1 MIRLIPGE
9 SFLEAS
15 CAFGCRA
22 SLQEGFNDFLA
33 GHCGEGTGSNRVLQG
48 TRTVEWP
55 LRCSTGIT
63 AYKKRSQTN
72 GPNVK
77 SSAFLFITLTACA
90 QQRPVV
96 LAPVRME
103 TTGDTSTT
111 GPVSRRVFDTHRDD
125 PFATT
130 NRIDW
135 PGPNGY
141 RSARGAPG
149 PEYWQ
154 QRADYSIVVTLDT
167 STTELTGSVE
177 IRYTNNSPDT
187 LRFVWIQVD
196 QNLYRTGSKGSA
208 LFPADSRWGVRG
220 FEGGYNLTDVRVN
233 GASVR
238 PRINDTMM
246 RLDLPTQLAPHGGKA
261 TIAIRYSFKVP
272 EHGSDRMG
280 RDSVLYEIAQWFP
293 RMAVY
298 DDVRGWNT
306 DPYLGQGEF
315 YLEYGDF
322 DYSVTVPAG
331 YVVAGSGILQN
342 PNEVLT
348 SEQRR
353 RLSAA
358 AGSSDVVQI
367 ITRAEA
373 DAGKTQPKPGARTW
387 RFRARNVHD
396 VAWAAAPDFRW
407 DAASWNGILAQAYYE
422 FPKAGTAWEHAAEQT
437 QWTIRQYSELFL
449 PFPYPQA
456 TSVAGPVGG
465 MEYPMFVMV
474 HYGNDDPASIFG
486 TINHEHGHEWFPM
499 VVGSNE
505 RRYAWMDEGFNTYLN
520 AFANEARYPGQ
531 SAYPGYL
538 RNWADAVTSG
548 TQSPLMTAPDNIDPA
563 ALGAIGYRK
572 PALVLLTLRNHVVG
586 AASFDTAF
594 REYIRSWAFKHPTP
608 GDFFRSIE
616 NSTGEDLSWFWRS
629 FFYTTDVLD
638 IGIDGV
644 STHSADG
651 QTFATIALHRFTS
664 IPFPVRLR
672 VAYADGTTQDFSF
685 PVNIWARTDRFDAVV
700 PVRGNV
706 TGVRLWPDPSVP
718 DWNPS
723 NDTWGK
729 PPTANTPGPVTR

>member
-1 MIRLIPGE
+1 MIWPFRCGLPVHGLQLSHHHGILHVKH
-9 SFLEAS
+9 F
-15 CAFGCRA
+15 
-22 SLQEGFNDFLA
+22 SLLLVALA
-33 GHCGEGTGSNRVLQG
+33 
-48 TRTVEWP
+48 
-55 LRCSTGIT
+55 
-63 AYKKRSQTN
+63 
-72 GPNVK
+72 
-77 SSAFLFITLTACA
+77 ACT

-103 TTGDTSTT
+103 APTETTSSAEVPGD
-111 GPVSRRVFDTHRDD
+111 VFRTNRDD

-135 PGPNGY
+135 PGPNRY
-141 RSARGAPG
+141 RSSNGAPG

-154 QRADYSIVVTLDT
+154 QRADYTISASLDT
-167 STTELTGSVE
+167 GTTEINGSVQ

-187 LRFVWIQVD
+187 LRYVWIQVD

-220 FEGGYNLTDVRVN
+220 FEGGYNLANVSVN
-233 GASVR
+233 GATVQ

-246 RLDLPTQLAPHGGKA
+246 RLDLPSPLIPGGGRI
-261 TIAIRYSFKVP
+261 TIAIQYSFRVP

-280 RDSVLYEIAQWFP
+280 RDSALYEIAQWYP

-315 YLEYGDF
+315 YLEFGDI

-331 YVVAGSGILQN
+331 YTVAGSGVLQN
-342 PNEVLT
+342 PTQVLT
-348 SEQRR
+348 PEQRR
-353 RLSAA
+353 RLSEAS
-358 AGSSDVVQI
+358 GSADVVQI
-367 ITRAEA
+367 ITPTEA
-373 DAGKTQPKPGARTW
+373 ATARTRRVSGTKTW
-387 RFRARNVHD
+387 RFRAQHVHD

-407 DAASWNGILAQAYYE
+407 DATSWNGILTQAYYE

-437 QWTIRQYSELFL
+437 QWTIMQYSQLFF

-499 VVGSNE
+499 IVGSNE

-520 AFANEARYPGQ
+520 TFALEARYPGQ
-531 SAYPGYL
+531 DTYSTYI
-538 RNWADAVTSG
+538 RNWADAVTQG
-548 TQSPLMTAPDNIDPA
+548 TQSPLMTAPDNIDA
-563 ALGAIGYRK
+563 SALGAIGYRK
-572 PALVLLTLRNHVVG
+572 PAAVLLTLRNHVVG
-586 AASFDTAF
+586 PGLFDSAF
-594 REYIRSWAFKHPTP
+594 RDYIRNWAYKHPTP

-616 NSTGEDLSWFWRS
+616 NSTGEDLSWFWRGFLYS
-629 FFYTTDVLD
+629 NDVLD
-638 IGIDGV
+638 IGIDSV
-644 STHSADG
+644 SSHTSDG
-651 QTFATIALHRFTS
+651 QRFVKISLRRNTS

-672 VAYADGTTQDFSF
+672 VAYADGTTQDFSL
-685 PVNIWARTDRFDAVV
+685 PVNVWARSNRFDAVL
-700 PVRGNV
+700 PARGNV
-706 TGVRLWPDPSVP
+706 TGVRLWPDASVP
-718 DWNPS
+718 DWNAS
-723 NDTWGK
+723 NNTWGT
-729 PPTANTPGPVTR
+729 PPAGNAPGPVTRQ